1 VVVTTIHG
9 SGKDVR
15 MAGPQQSNAPTGG
28 MEKRQTY
35 KVICEGG
42 LNSNQNY
49 IQLSD
54 QSPGSATTLLNFEP
68 SLFGGYRRIDGY
80 APLEPSFPIV
90 DSAGAEGAILGI
102 DLLTAKSQI
111 IVARKT
117 KSVTTYKFYKWN
129 ANADWTAYATGLTH
143 TVTGVI
149 KLRSTSFNFDG
160 TDTVCFVDGVNK
172 AVLYNGTTWVFI
184 NPASTGADYAHAGGN
199 QAISAPSL
207 VTTFFRCLFIAGD
220 STSPQIISYSAPN
233 APYDFTAA
241 SGGGQI
247 NAGFRVKQIKAFRE
261 SLYVFGDRQIKVITI
276 DSTSGNF
283 VIKDISSNIG
293 CLATDSVVEVNG
305 DLMFLAQDGFRTL
318 AGTNKIG
325 DVDIASQ
332 SKSIQQDVL
341 NTTTAADFNYS
352 NAVVVRRKSQ
362 VRFFFSD
369 PNLDS
374 SLNVGIIGGLRAQ
387 GNQNSYTGTYLWEW
401 GLLRG
406 IQTSCCTSG
415 YIGPTEYVLHGGFDG
430 GVYRQEHGNSFNG
443 TNILA
448 IYATPYFDLGEVYVR
463 KTLDRVAV
471 FLRAEGSTVIN
482 ANLTYDYG
490 STLAANPAAYP
501 LNITTTGTVYGT
513 GVYGTDTYAT
523 TPLPLTIKNIEGSG
537 LSHQFTFSTN
547 DMNAGYSIQAI
558 LIEFSINGRK

>member
-1 VVVTTIHG
+1 
-9 SGKDVR
+9 
-15 MAGPQQSNAPTGG
+15 MAAPQQSNGLGG
-28 MEKRQTY
+28 MEKRQTA
-35 KVICEGG
+35 KIICSGG

-49 IQLSD
+49 IEMSD
-54 QSPGSATTLLNFEP
+54 QAPGSATTLLNFEP
-68 SLFGGYRRIDGY
+68 SLFGGYRRIDGF
-80 APLEPSFPIV
+80 APLETNYPTV
-90 DSAGAEGAILGI
+90 DSAGAEGSILGI

-117 KSVTTYKFYKWN
+117 KSVSTYKFYKWN
-129 ANADWTAYATGLTH
+129 QGADWTAYATGLTH

-172 AVLYNGTTWVFI
+172 AVLYNGTSWVFI
-184 NPASTGADYAHAGGN
+184 NSASTGADYAHAGGN
-199 QAISAPSL
+199 QALAAPSL
-207 VTTFFRCLFIAGD
+207 ITTFFKSLFVSGD
-220 STSPQIISYSAPN
+220 PTFPQIISYSAPN
-233 APYDFTAA
+233 APYDWTAA

-247 NAGFRVKQIKAFRE
+247 NAGMRVKQIKAFRE
-261 SLYVFGDRQIKVITI
+261 SLYVFGDRQIKVISI

-293 CLATDSVVEVNG
+293 CLSADSVVEVNG

-332 SKSIQQDVL
+332 SKAVQQDIL
-341 NTTTAADFNYS
+341 TTTLNADFNYA
-352 NAVVVRRKSQ
+352 NAVVIRRKSQ

-369 PNLDS
+369 PNLDPT
-374 SLNVGIIGGLRAQ
+374 LNVGVIGGLRAQ

-406 IQTSCCTSG
+406 IATSCCTSG
-415 YIGPTEYVLHGGFDG
+415 YIGAAEYVLHGGFDG
-430 GVYRQEHGNSFNG
+430 NVYRQETGTSFNG
-443 TNILA
+443 GNILA
-448 IYATPYFDLGEVYVR
+448 VYATPYLDLGEVYVR

-471 FLRAEGSTVIN
+471 FLRAEGSTTIN
-482 ANLTYDYG
+482 ANVTYDYND
-490 STLAANPAAYP
+490 TKVFNPPAYP
-501 LNITTTGTVYGT
+501 LVITQTGTTYGT
-513 GVYGTDTYAT
+513 GVYGSSTYAT

-537 LSHQFTFSTN
+537 LSHQFTFSTY
-547 DMNAGYSIQAI
+547 DTNAGYSIQAI
-558 LIEFSINGRK
+558 LVEFSINGRK

>member
-1 VVVTTIHG
+1 
-9 SGKDVR
+9 
-15 MAGPQQSNAPTGG
+15 MAAPQQSNGLGG

-35 KVICEGG
+35 KLICEGG

-80 APLEPSFPIV
+80 APLEPSFPTV

-129 ANADWTAYATGLTH
+129 QGGNWTAYTTGLTH

-172 AVLYNGTTWVFI
+172 AVMYNGTNWIFI
-184 NPASTGADYAHAGGN
+184 NSASTGADFAHAGGD
-199 QAISAPSL
+199 QAIAAPSL
-207 VTTFFRCLFIAGD
+207 VTNFYKCLFVSGD
-220 STSPQIISYSAPN
+220 PTFPQIIAYSAPN
-233 APYDFTAA
+233 APYNWTAA

-247 NAGFRVKQIKAFRE
+247 NAGMRVKQIKAFRE

-276 DSTSGNF
+276 DSSTGNF

-293 CLATDSVVEVNG
+293 CLASDSVVEVNG

-341 NTTTAADFNYS
+341 TTVTNADFNYT
-352 NAVVVRRKSQ
+352 NAVVIRRKSQ

-369 PNLDS
+369 PNLDTT
-374 SLNVGIIGGLRAQ
+374 LNPGIIGGLRAQ

-406 IQTSCCTSG
+406 IATSCCTSG
-415 YIGPTEYVLHGGFDG
+415 YIGSAEYIIHGGFDG
-430 GVYRQEHGNSFNG
+430 NVYRQESGNSFNG

-448 IYATPYFDLGEVYVR
+448 IYATPYLDLGEVYVR

-471 FLRAEGSTVIN
+471 FLRAEGTTTIN

-490 STLAANPAAYP
+490 SFEVANPSAYP
-501 LNITTTGTVYGT
+501 LTITSTGTSYGT
-513 GVYGTDTYAT
+513 GVYGTSTYAN
-523 TPLPLTIKNIEGSG
+523 TPLPLTIQNIEGSG
-537 LSHQFTFSTN
+537 LAHQFTFSTN

-558 LIEFSINGRK
+558 LVEFSINGRK